1 MCFITNEDLVQN
13 QKTIYK
19 KIEKIEIRQVKII
32 SLINNVLNLLTQQ
45 QEDKGE

>member
-1 MCFITNEDLVQN
+1 MCFITNGDLFQN
-13 QKTIYK
+13 QRTIYK

-32 SLINNVLNLLTQQ
+32 SMLNNILNLLTQQ